1 MNNIGIKQNEQK
13 QLERLAAQREL
24 YAAGKKIYV
33 FQILTTVLI
42 PIILSVIAVK
52 FKDIEHKAACYGL
65 FAILFDS
72 IILERAIK
80 RRKEKAAKIQELFD
94 CDVLSLQASP
104 FKIIDDVAV
113 EEVLK
118 HYRAHSKIASN
129 IEKIKDWY
137 PKKIQNLPLHIAR
150 LICQRENCWWDS
162 NLRKRY
168 VKMLDY
174 LAITILIV
182 MVCFGVMNNLI
193 FVDLVLIGVALLPFF
208 QFTIKQRNE
217 HNDAVKRLDELRK
230 NAEDLWKIGL
240 DQSESEDLITEKSR
254 RLQDEVFEHR
264 SKSPLILDVFYNLLR
279 NKDEELINSS
289 TEQRLVEAKQKGFE

>member
-1 MNNIGIKQNEQK
+1 
-13 QLERLAAQREL
+13 
-24 YAAGKKIYV
+24 
-33 FQILTTVLI
+33 
-42 PIILSVIAVK
+42 
-52 FKDIEHKAACYGL
+52 
-65 FAILFDS
+65 
-72 IILERAIK
+72 
-80 RRKEKAAKIQELFD
+80 
-94 CDVLSLQASP
+94 
-104 FKIIDDVAV
+104 
-113 EEVLK
+113 
-118 HYRAHSKIASN
+118 
-129 IEKIKDWY
+129 
-137 PKKIQNLPLHIAR
+137 
-150 LICQRENCWWDS
+150 
-162 NLRKRY
+162 
-168 VKMLDY
+168 
-174 LAITILIV
+174 